1 MAGNS
6 LEVKEGSAGAHRG
19 LSMVVRI
26 SQKGIDGGRPVQWSP
41 AVTWGAKEVC
51 GTWARLLEVLADW
64 GMAGGGLPS
73 VRGPWWKKRHVGWLV
88 SYERWPAWFGGNLY
102 MRKEEVR
109 CSVTL
114 ISGVTR

>member
-41 AVTWGAKEVC
+41 AVTWGPKRCAAL
-51 GTWARLLEVLADW
+51 G
-64 GMAGGGLPS
+64 
-73 VRGPWWKKRHVGWLV
+73 RG
-88 SYERWPAWFGGNLY
+88 S
-102 MRKEEVR
+102 
-109 CSVTL
+109 
-114 ISGVTR
+114 